1 MEKAYTAQEVADM
14 FKVSKNTV
22 INWRRQGKLPYLK
35 IGRVILFK
43 ESDIQKLV
51 DESTRTDTCKD

>member
-14 FKVSKNTV
+14 LKVSKNTV

-43 ESDIQKLV
+43 ESDIQKLM